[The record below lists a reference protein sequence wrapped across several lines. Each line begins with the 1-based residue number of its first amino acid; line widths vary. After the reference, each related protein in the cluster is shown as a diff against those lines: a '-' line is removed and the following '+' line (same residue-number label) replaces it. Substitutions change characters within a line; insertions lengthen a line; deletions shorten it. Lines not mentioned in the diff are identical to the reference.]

1 MRFSAH
7 SLALILCL
15 SAQIGVAQNAPLS
28 AIDWLDE
35 KNAPADASESI
46 YPDPIVEPE
55 IQVVPLE
62 DISRNSVGLLPA
74 RVTGL
79 PSHLWRESQSNAL
92 ETLLNEFP
100 AEHNPVI
107 HSFLFNLLLTEA
119 DAPVEDQRTHA
130 FLKARIRK
138 LIDLGAV
145 DAAHA
150 MLERAAPLPPS
161 LVPLLFELS
170 LYDASIEPSCDP
182 VLALGPNYPDA
193 AARIYC
199 LARRG
204 DWLTATLVLDA
215 TEALGEFT
223 GRTAAL
229 LHIYLETETEDEIDA
244 NLPPN
249 LRVSALDYRLYDA
262 IGLPLTPDLL
272 PRAFA
277 VSDLSGDN
285 GWRAQLIAAE
295 RLAQTGAIG
304 DNRFLGIYSANTPSA
319 SGGIWDR
326 VAAFQAFET
335 ALQTDVDVTAALDQ
349 AWSKF
354 YATDLAR
361 TFANIFAEDVANA
374 ALTTPAAMDVILMSN
389 RYDAAPETND
399 FRTFVAHGI
408 MPVTPPLP
416 PMERA
421 IYDAFLEPRIPFV
434 VEQMIAQGRLG
445 EAILAT
451 LIQLDKGSAGDVR
464 DLHES
469 LSTLRLIGLED
480 LARRAAIY
488 AISKAP

>member
-7 SLALILCL
+7 SLAVILCL

-35 KNAPADASESI
+35 KNAPAEASEPTD
-46 YPDPIVEPE
+46 PDPIVEPE

-107 HSFLFNLLLTEA
+107 HSFLYNLLLTEA

-215 TEALGEFT
+215 T
-223 GRTAAL
+223 AL

>member
-1 MRFSAH
+1 MRFSA
-7 SLALILCL
+7 SLFVVILGL
-15 SAQIGVAQNAPLS
+15 ATHIAVAQNAPLS
-28 AIDWLDE
+28 AIDWLEE
-35 KNAPADASESI
+35 KTAPNEKSQ
-46 YPDPIVEPE
+46 PDQPSPIVEPE
-55 IQVVPLE
+55 IQVIPLD

-100 AEHNPVI
+100 AEHNPII

-170 LYDASIEPSCDP
+170 LYDPSIEPACDP

-285 GWRAQLIAAE
+285 GWRAQLSAAE

-304 DNRFLGIYSANTPSA
+304 DNRFLGIYSAHAPSA
-319 SGGIWDR
+319 SGGVWDR
-326 VAAFQAFET
+326 VAVFQAFET
-335 ALQTDVDVTAALDQ
+335 AVRTGKDVSGSLDR

-361 TFANIFAEDVANA
+361 TFANIFAQDVLNAN
-374 ALTTPAAMDVILMSN
+374 LTTPAAMDVILMSN
-389 RYDAAPETND
+389 RFDAVPETND
-399 FRTFVAHGI
+399 FRTFVAHGV
-408 MPVTPPLP
+408 MPVTPPTP

-421 IYDAFLEPRIPFV
+421 IYDAFLEPRIPFG

-488 AISKAP
+488 AVSKTP

>member
-1 MRFSAH
+1 MCVSAVGG
-7 SLALILCL
+7 L
-15 SAQIGVAQNAPLS
+15 AQNAPLS

-35 KNAPADASESI
+35 KNAPQPSTNLET
-46 YPDPIVEPE
+46 PDPIIERE
-55 IQVVPLE
+55 IQVVPLD

-79 PSHLWRESQSNAL
+79 PSHLWRESRSNAL
-92 ETLLNEFP
+92 ENLLNEFP
-100 AEHNPVI
+100 VEHNSVI

-119 DAPVEDQRTHA
+119 DAPAEDQRTHS

-145 DAAHA
+145 DAAYA

-170 LYDASIEPSCDP
+170 LYDTSIEPACDP

-193 AARIYC
+193 AARVYC

-215 TEALGEFT
+215 TEALGGFT

-229 LHIYLETETEDEIDA
+229 LHIYLETETENEIDV

-249 LRVSALDYRLYDA
+249 LRVTALDYRLYDA

-277 VSDLSGDN
+277 VSDLSGEN
-285 GWRAQLIAAE
+285 GWRAQLFAAE

-304 DNRFLGIYSANTPSA
+304 DNRFLGIYSANEPSA
-319 SGGIWDR
+319 SGSVWDR
-326 VAAFQAFET
+326 VAAFQQFET
-335 ALQTDVDVTAALDQ
+335 ALRDDKNVSETLDR
-349 AWSKF
+349 AWAKF

-361 TFANIFAEDVANA
+361 TFANIFADDIIKRG
-374 ALTTPAAMDVILMSN
+374 LTSPAAMDVILMSN
-389 RYDAAPETND
+389 QYRSAPETED
-399 FRTFVAHGI
+399 FRTFIAHGI
-408 MPVTPPLP
+408 MPVMPPNNP
-416 PMERA
+416 IERA
-421 IYDAFLEPRIPFV
+421 IYDAFLEPRIPFGI
-434 VEQMIAQGRLG
+434 EQMITQGRLG

>member
-1 MRFSAH
+1 MRFNAH
-7 SLALILCL
+7 FHALTFCLA
-15 SAQIGVAQNAPLS
+15 AQIGVAQNAPLS

-35 KNAPADASESI
+35 KYTPADTSQPKDLE
-46 YPDPIVEPE
+46 PIVEPE

-100 AEHNPVI
+100 AKHNPII

-119 DAPVEDQRTHA
+119 DAPVEDQRKHA

-170 LYDASIEPSCDP
+170 LYDTSIEPACDP
-182 VLALGPNYPDA
+182 VLELGPNYPDA

-215 TEALGEFT
+215 SEALGEFT

-229 LHIYLETETEDEIDA
+229 FHVYLETETEDEIDA

-285 GWRAQLIAAE
+285 GWRAQLISAE

-304 DNRFLGIYSANTPSA
+304 DNRFLGIYSVNTPSA

-326 VAAFQAFET
+326 VAAFQALEL
-335 ALQTDVDVTAALDQ
+335 ALKTGDDVAVSLDL

-354 YATDLAR
+354 YRTDLAQ
-361 TFANIFAEDVANA
+361 TFANIFAEDVVKAG
-374 ALTTPAAMDVILMSN
+374 LTTPAAIDVILMSN

-399 FRTFVAHGI
+399 FRTLVAHGI
-408 MPVTPPLP
+408 MPVTPPLSP
-416 PMERA
+416 TKRA
-421 IYDAFLEPRIPFV
+421 VYDAFTKPRIPFV

-469 LSTLRLIGLED
+469 LSTLKLIGLED

-488 AISKAP
+488 ALSKAP

>member
-1 MRFSAH
+1 MRFSA
-7 SLALILCL
+7 LFLLLTLGL
-15 SAQIGVAQNAPLS
+15 STQIGVAQNAPLS

-35 KNAPADASESI
+35 QNTPADPTNQTEAV
-46 YPDPIVEPE
+46 PIVEPE
-55 IQVVPLE
+55 IKVVPLE

-74 RVTGL
+74 QVTGL
-79 PSHLWRESQSNAL
+79 PSHLWRESHSHAL
-92 ETLLNEFP
+92 ETLLSEFP
-100 AEHNPVI
+100 AEHNAII

-119 DAPVEDQRTHA
+119 DAPVEDDRKHA
-130 FLKARIRK
+130 FLNARIRK
-138 LIDLGAV
+138 LIELGAV
-145 DAAHA
+145 DAAYA

-170 LYDASIEPSCDP
+170 LYDASLEPACDP
-182 VLALGPNYPDA
+182 VLALGTNYPDA
-193 AARIYC
+193 AARVYC

-229 LHIYLETETEDEIDA
+229 LHIYLETETEDAIDG

-262 IGLPLTPDLL
+262 IGTPLTPDLL

-277 VSDLSGDN
+277 VSDLSGNN

-304 DNRFLGIYSANTPSA
+304 DNRLLGIYSANTPSA
-319 SGGIWDR
+319 SGGVWDR
-326 VAAFQAFET
+326 VAAFQTFET
-335 ALQTDVDVTAALDQ
+335 ALRTNTDVAAALDF

-361 TFANIFAEDVANA
+361 TFANIFAQDVLDAR
-374 ALTTPAAMDVILMSN
+374 LSSPAAMDIILMSN
-389 RYDAAPETND
+389 HYDAVPETQD

-408 MPVTPPLP
+408 MPVTPPLA

-421 IYDAFLEPRIPFV
+421 IYDAFLEPRIPFA

-488 AISKAP
+488 ALSKAP